1 MPNEFQNRDQMLNSI
16 AQNAAINT
24 PMNPPVNSVP
34 QTYNPVTADTT
45 PGSTNYAPVEE
56 KPVGLKPN
64 LVNEP
69 AVSTFRSSTESTQ
82 SPVISGVPASEYE
95 TMTPPPV
102 SGVNYKMTRADSSWQ
117 APTEN
122 LQVPDPNVDATPKKE
137 TPAQPTSD
145 SSMIVDDDIDMDFI
159 GG

>member
-45 PGSTNYAPVEE
+45 PGSTSTNYYAPVEE
-56 KPVGLKPN
+56 NPVGLKPN
-64 LVNEP
+64 PVSEP

-95 TMTPPPV
+95 TMTPPHV
-102 SGVNYKMTRADSSWQ
+102 SGVNYKMT
-117 APTEN
+117 
-122 LQVPDPNVDATPKKE
+122 
-137 TPAQPTSD
+137 
-145 SSMIVDDDIDMDFI
+145 
-159 GG
+159 

>member
-24 PMNPPVNSVP
+24 PMNPPVNAVP

-56 KPVGLKPN
+56 NPVCLKPN
-64 LVNEP
+64 PVNEP
-69 AVSTFRSSTESTQ
+69 AVSTFRGSTESTQ

-102 SGVNYKMTRADSSWQ
+102 SGWNYKR
-117 APTEN
+117 
-122 LQVPDPNVDATPKKE
+122 
-137 TPAQPTSD
+137 
-145 SSMIVDDDIDMDFI
+145 I
-159 GG
+159 